1 MDNAPHIFISYA
13 RRDGRSAAEQLE
25 RDLSAAGHRVWW
37 DKRSLDPDQDFTAE
51 LERAIDEAESVVC
64 CVTPDTRRDDSFVR
78 RELGYALALRK
89 PIIPLIFQDTL
100 PPIHIINVTRVDF
113 TRQPWEI
120 AMREL
125 ADRLHRER
133 QHGGHTYTQITPPTD
148 PYRDYLNALY
158 QSIVRYLQQTVFS
171 LVTLRGEATPDAVE
185 AAPVRGL
192 PMAFFQIAG
201 IDEEQTNRFDSF
213 PSAFE
218 QYKGRALLLGD
229 PGAGKTTTLMA
240 FARDAVTRRL
250 NDPNLPLPI
259 LAPIATWDARQNT
272 PLVDWLVA
280 QNPALNEMGLSAMI
294 AEGKTLLLL
303 DGLDELGGKREDQP
317 DTHDPRLR
325 FLQLLPTH
333 NQIVLTCRVKD
344 YAQIGQKAMLEGA
357 VTLQPLDDAQM
368 RAYMGDLPDLWAA
381 LETDHQLREVART
394 PLLLS
399 LFMFAFNGLADEA
412 KKLRDLTRGDLRDTI
427 FETYVRRRYA
437 YETRKKRTPM
447 PFTLDEIFRVL
458 GQLAIEDVGG
468 VFVRENVLKQADFA
482 GLLGDRTHA
491 FLDLCM
497 ELHLLV
503 PGEGTTFRFIHLLLR
518 DYFGFKYALDRF
530 YDEDKMIRIQAVYA
544 LSELGEERALEPFIK
559 ALTDHS
565 RSIRSQA
572 AYGLGKLNNERA
584 VEPLIVALQ
593 DSSSHVRRNA
603 ITSLGQLGDKRA
615 VEPLIALLTDS
626 DRLIRRSA
634 ADALSKLADS
644 RAVESL
650 IQLLTDADHYVR
662 MSAAT
667 ALGSIRDP
675 RAIEPLVACLGSD
688 DAYIRSSATR
698 ALLEFGEMAIRP
710 LLRAKHSDNPTLS
723 KHTQEI
729 LEKFGDQLL
738 PSLIEALGDA
748 EADIR
753 SPAAAQLR
761 YLNNP
766 HTVNLLIDTLRDA
779 DPKVRISA
787 AQALGWMGD
796 KRSVQALMRLL
807 TENDLTVRYAAAGAL
822 ARLGDENAFEPLLEA
837 INSPDPNTRRKAADM
852 LGELADPRG
861 LVALLTALHDPD
873 AKVRVSAADA
883 LVWLKDDRAVPPL
896 IAALEDSDAEVRISV
911 VGALSLLGT
920 PEALAAVTEYRQ
932 RTTKP

>member
-78 RELGYALALRK
+78 REIGYALALRK
-89 PIIPLIFQDTL
+89 PIIPLIFEDTV

-113 TRQPWEI
+113 TRQTWET
-120 AMREL
+120 AMHEL
-125 ADRLHRER
+125 AGRLRREH
-133 QHGGHTYTQITPPTD
+133 QHVDQTYAQITPPAD

-185 AAPVRGL
+185 ASPVRGL

-201 IDEEQTNRFDSF
+201 IGEEQPNRFDSF

-218 QYKGRALLLGD
+218 QYNGRALLLGD

-250 NDPNLPLPI
+250 NDPLLPLPI

-272 PLVDWLVA
+272 PLADWLVA
-280 QNPALNEMGLSAMI
+280 QNPVMNGMGLSTMI
-294 AEGKTLLLL
+294 ADGKTLLLL
-303 DGLDELGGKREDQP
+303 DGLDELDGKREDQP
-317 DTHDPRLR
+317 DLHDPRLR
-325 FLQLLPTH
+325 FLQLLPTN
-333 NQIVLTCRVKD
+333 NQIVLTCRIKD
-344 YAQIGQKAMLEGA
+344 YAQIEQKAMLEGA
-357 VTLQPLDDAQM
+357 VTLQPLDDNQM

-381 LETDHQLREVART
+381 LETDSALREVART

-437 YETRKKRTPM
+437 YEARKKRTPM
-447 PFTLDEIFRVL
+447 PFTLDEIYRVL
-458 GQLAIEDVGG
+458 GQLAVEDIGG

-482 GLLGDRTHA
+482 GLLGDRTQA
-491 FLDLCM
+491 FIDLGI

-518 DYFGFKYALDRF
+518 DYFGFKYALDHL
-530 YDEDKMIRIQAVYA
+530 YAEDKMTRIQAVYA
-544 LSELGEERALEPFIK
+544 LGELGEERALEPFIK
-559 ALTDHS
+559 ALTDNS
-565 RSIRSQA
+565 GSIRSQA
-572 AYGLGKLNNERA
+572 AYGLGKL
-584 VEPLIVALQ
+584 
-593 DSSSHVRRNA
+593 
-603 ITSLGQLGDKRA
+603 GDKRA
-615 VEPLIALLTDS
+615 VEPLIAALQDTSSHVRRNAVMSLSQLQDKRAVEPLLALLTDA

-634 ADALSKLADS
+634 ADALGKLADA
-644 RAVESL
+644 RAVEAL
-650 IQLLTDADHYVR
+650 ITLLTDSDHYVR

-667 ALGSIRDP
+667 ALGSIHDP
-675 RAIEPLVACLGSD
+675 RAIEPLVACLGSE

-698 ALLEFGEMAIRP
+698 ALLDFGEAAIRP
-710 LLRAKHSDNPTLS
+710 LLRARYSDNKSLS
-723 KHTQEI
+723 KYAQEV
-729 LEKFGDQLL
+729 LEKFGVSLL
-738 PSLIEALGDA
+738 PSLIVALGDA

-761 YLNNP
+761 YLNEP
-766 HTVNLLIDTLRDA
+766 HTVNLLIDTLNDVDA
-779 DPKVRISA
+779 GVRISA
-787 AQALGWMGD
+787 AYALGWMGD
-796 KRSVQALMRLL
+796 KRAVQALMRLL
-807 TENDLTVRYAAAGAL
+807 TENDLSVRYTAAGAL
-822 ARLGDENAFEPLLEA
+822 ARLGDESAFDPLVEA
-837 INSPDPNTRRKAADM
+837 MSSPDPDIRRKAADM

-861 LVALLTALHDPD
+861 LDALVNALHDTD

-883 LVWLKDDRAVPPL
+883 LVWLKDERAVPPL
-896 IAALEDSDAEVRISV
+896 IAALEDLDAEVRISV
-911 VGALSLLGT
+911 VGALSLIGT